1 MTTTRA
7 DFDTVYRENVGD
19 VHRFIF
25 RFVQDAA
32 LADDLT
38 QDVFLKVY
46 RAWDGFRGDVPERI
60 WLLRI
65 ARNVCIDHLRSPRAA
80 ARRAASLDDLEAKGF
95 EPDPERAALSGREP
109 PPSVEQSARQAE
121 MTACVQDF
129 VRSLP
134 ETLRTPLILHDVE
147 GLTNAEIAEVLDC
160 SVAAAKMRL
169 HRARVQLRELMED
182 NCELFGD
189 ERNVLSCLPAPPEPR
204 ELVSARNPSV
214 QS

>member
-1 MTTTRA
+1 MTVAST
-7 DFDTVYRENVGD
+7 DFEAVYRETVD
-19 VHRFIF
+19 ELHRYIF
-25 RFVQDAA
+25 RFVQDAD
-32 LADDLT
+32 LAENLT
-38 QDVFLKVY
+38 QETFIKAF

-80 ARRAASLDDLEAKGF
+80 ARRATSLDDLEAKGF
-95 EPDPERAALSGREP
+95 EPDTERAALSGTEP
-109 PPSVEQSARQAE
+109 PPSVEQSVTQGE

-147 GLTNAEIAEVLDC
+147 GLTNADIEEVLDC

-169 HRARVQLRELMED
+169 HRARIQLRELMD
-182 NCELFGD
+182 DDCDLFGD
-189 ERNVLSCLPAPPEPR
+189 ERNVLACLPAAPQTPTAVPQPR
-204 ELVSARNPSV
+204 
-214 QS
+214 